1 MKDLKLADEV
11 IGHIAQLVQ
20 LSILT
25 QSEVVDK
32 MRNIGLKLKDDN
44 TLVLTESYAKSANKE
59 IDDLMEHMEVLK
71 KEMREAETQPK
82 Q

>member
-32 MRNIGLKLKDDN
+32 MRNIGLELKDGN

>member
-32 MRNIGLKLKDDN
+32 MRNIGLELKDDN
-44 TLVLTESYAKSANKE
+44 TLVLTEAYTKKAEKE
-59 IDDLMEHMEVLK
+59 IDDLIAHVDVLK
-71 KEMREAETQPK
+71 QGMQEAESQPK